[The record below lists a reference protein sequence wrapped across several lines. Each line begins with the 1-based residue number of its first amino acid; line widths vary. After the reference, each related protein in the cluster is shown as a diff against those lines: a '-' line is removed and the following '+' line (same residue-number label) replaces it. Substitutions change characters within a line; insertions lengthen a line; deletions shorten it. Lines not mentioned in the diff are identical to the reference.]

1 MMACLTLLG
10 RQRHH
15 RDGVRCL
22 YPSLGAGVLSRVSV
36 LQMVGGGWQLGRS
49 MLTMSSYKKLTQTT
63 PSARQDIKA
72 VAKVDDA
79 IWYYGHLVIS
89 SLAVVLS
96 LGVVIIGGI
105 MILLLNLDP
114 LQGVAAFSIVSL
126 QTSVRGFFFAN

>member
-1 MMACLTLLG
+1 
-10 RQRHH
+10 
-15 RDGVRCL
+15 
-22 YPSLGAGVLSRVSV
+22 
-36 LQMVGGGWQLGRS
+36 
-49 MLTMSSYKKLTQTT
+49 MSSYKKLTQTT